1 MLDEVLYELKEVV
14 DYQAQL
20 GRTDSMDTMKLVV
33 EVTDTGD
40 RVSDDIMKK
49 LMEVPLIEKNVTSGK
64 MERPRVTLLPLNQLQ
79 RSGRAKKL
87 IKDVRS

>member
-1 MLDEVLYELKEVV
+1 
-14 DYQAQL
+14 
-20 GRTDSMDTMKLVV
+20 VV

-40 RVSDDIMKK
+40 RVSNDIMKK

-64 MERPRVTLLPLNQLQ
+64 MEKPMVTVMPLNQLQ